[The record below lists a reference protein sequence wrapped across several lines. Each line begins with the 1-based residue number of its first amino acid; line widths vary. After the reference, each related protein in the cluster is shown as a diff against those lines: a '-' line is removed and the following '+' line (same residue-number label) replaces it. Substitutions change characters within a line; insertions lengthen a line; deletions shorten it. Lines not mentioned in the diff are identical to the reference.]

1 MVTILLS
8 LLNLVVESLIQKNTA
23 RINYNPESST
33 LQCKFEGYA
42 HDVIWHFYSLTTV
55 EYLFHLYIYMSEFL
69 AVGDRYHQSTIH
81 SASEE
86 SYYINELT
94 ITDRNASIG
103 PYFCFVNTYSYRGSQ
118 STFIS
123 TSKIISVS

>member
-1 MVTILLS
+1 MVAILLS
-8 LLNLVVESLIQKNTA
+8 LFVVESLIQKNTA
-23 RINYNPESST
+23 QINYDPESST
-33 LQCKFEGYA
+33 FQCKFEGYA
-42 HDVIWHFYSLTTV
+42 HDVIWYIYSLIII
-55 EYLFHLYIYMSEFL
+55 EHRFRIYMNQFL

-81 SASEE
+81 SASEK

-103 PYFCFVNTYSYRGSQ
+103 PYFCVVNTYSYGGSVRSW

-123 TSKIISVS
+123 TSKKISVS